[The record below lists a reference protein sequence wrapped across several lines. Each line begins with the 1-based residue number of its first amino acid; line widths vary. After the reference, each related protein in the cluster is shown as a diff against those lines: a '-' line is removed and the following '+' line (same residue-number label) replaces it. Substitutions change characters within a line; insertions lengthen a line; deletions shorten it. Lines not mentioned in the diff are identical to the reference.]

1 MANNKEIIL
10 AAGATAI
17 VIGGIVIYC
26 NRHTIFDAFKMLT
39 TNNYFSDKELY
50 NSATATAKK
59 IDNKPKDDAI
69 WANLNSLRTNVLNP
83 VRQMCGFPITI
94 SSGYR
99 SKALNQEVKGASN
112 SQHLTGNAAD
122 LVPSNS
128 KGTLAQIFAA
138 CASLGNYDQLIIE
151 QDSKGN
157 RWVHVSYN
165 PANNRKQ
172 MMSYVSTRSPQ
183 YINITA
189 DQVKNYV

>member
-39 TNNYFSDKELY
+39 SNNYFTDKELY
-50 NSATATAKK
+50 HSSTADSLK
-59 IDNKPKDDAI
+59 IDNKPKDDAV

-83 VRQMCGFPITI
+83 VRQLCGFPITI

-99 SKALNQEVKGASN
+99 SQAVNKAVNGASN
-112 SQHLTGNAAD
+112 SQHLVGQAAD

-157 RWVHVSYN
+157 RWVHVSYV
-165 PANNRKQ
+165 PTGARKQ

-183 YINITA
+183 YINITV

>member
-1 MANNKEIIL
+1 MTNNKEIIL

-83 VRQMCGFPITI
+83 VRQMCGFPIKI

-122 LVPSNS
+122 LAPSNS

-138 CASLGNYDQLIIE
+138 CASLGNYDQLIVE

-157 RWVHVSYN
+157 KWVHVSYV
-165 PANNRKQ
+165 PTGARKQ

-183 YINITA
+183 YINITV